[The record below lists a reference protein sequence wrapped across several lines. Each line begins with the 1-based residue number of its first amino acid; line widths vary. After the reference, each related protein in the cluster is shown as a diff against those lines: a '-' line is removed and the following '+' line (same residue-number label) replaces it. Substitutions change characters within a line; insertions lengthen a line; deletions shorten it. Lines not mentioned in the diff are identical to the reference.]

1 MKIAILSRDGTLYS
15 CKRLREAAAK
25 RGHQVEILDPMSC
38 YMNIDPAASSIHYKG
53 RKLPHFD
60 AVIPRIGSQ
69 ITYYGTAALRQFEML
84 GSYPL
89 NESVAISRA
98 RDKLRSLQLRARQG
112 IDLPVTGI
120 AHSPDDTSDL
130 IDMVGGA
137 PLVIKLVEGT
147 QGIGV
152 VLAET
157 RQAAESVI
165 DAFRGL
171 NAHILVQE
179 YIEEAKGRDIR
190 CFVVGNE
197 VVAAIERQAKEG
209 DFRSNLHRG
218 GIARIADIS
227 DREREIAVK
236 AAQTLGLDVAGVDLL
251 RATRGPLVMEVTLDT
266 LRQWLDD
273 AGITFFE
280 CDSCQALHL
289 PHMQNFDG
297 IFDAKIDLINDV
309 ILFSALAEVK
319 PSALLALASDL
330 SAINASSLT
339 VKAFLDIQDDNLPKL
354 VVCQSLFSGAG
365 LSFKQ
370 FAWFMRLS
378 EEQIS
383 MVMMEANAHHLLYSA
398 EDDAEN
404 NDASPNFLH

>member
-1 MKIAILSRDGTLYS
+1 MDL
-15 CKRLREAAAK
+15 
-25 RGHQVEILDPMSC
+25 QVVP
-38 YMNIDPAASSIHYKG
+38 
-53 RKLPHFD
+53 
-60 AVIPRIGSQ
+60 
-69 ITYYGTAALRQFEML
+69 
-84 GSYPL
+84 
-89 NESVAISRA
+89 
-98 RDKLRSLQLRARQG
+98 
-112 IDLPVTGI
+112 
-120 AHSPDDTSDL
+120 
-130 IDMVGGA
+130 
-137 PLVIKLVEGT
+137 
-147 QGIGV
+147 
-152 VLAET
+152 
-157 RQAAESVI
+157 
-165 DAFRGL
+165 
-171 NAHILVQE
+171 
-179 YIEEAKGRDIR
+179 
-190 CFVVGNE
+190 
-197 VVAAIERQAKEG
+197 
-209 DFRSNLHRG
+209 
-218 GIARIADIS
+218 
-227 DREREIAVK
+227 
-236 AAQTLGLDVAGVDLL
+236 
-251 RATRGPLVMEVTLDT
+251 TLDT

-370 FAWFMRLS
+370 FSWFMRLS

-404 NDASPNFLH
+404 NNDASPNFLH